1 MKKEQ
6 ILREELNRMRQLMG
20 MNGSLYQKPIMED
33 ESEERGHGES
43 KPNPKDYKGGERSDA
58 YQKAYTHWSEH
69 QPAPSP
75 PSPPPLPSPPSPP
88 PPSPP
93 PPPPP
98 PPSPPPKKDY
108 SNITR
113 QATKAVPKKG
123 TGAESAGSFVATV
136 AGAGAKGPSRGSS
149 RFGKRGSKATKGG
162 TKKVT
167 RGRAKKNKAKT
178 NKGKK
183 KKED

>member
-6 ILREELNRMRQLMG
+6 ILREELARMRQLMG

-33 ESEERGHGES
+33 ESRDEGHGERE
-43 KPNPKDYKGGERSDA
+43 PNPRDYKGGERSEA
-58 YQKAYTHWSEH
+58 YQKDYTHWSEH

-75 PSPPPLPSPPSPP
+75 PSPPAVSPQPSPPASP

-93 PPPPP
+93 PAPPPADKIKTDI
-98 PPSPPPKKDY
+98 PS
-108 SNITR
+108 
-113 QATKAVPKKG
+113 KARPKKG
-123 TGAESAGSFVATV
+123 TGSEASGSFVGV
-136 AGAGAKGPSRGSS
+136 AGGYSAKAQSRGSN

-167 RGRAKKNKAKT
+167 RGKAGKKSKT
-178 NKGKK
+178 KKGKK